1 MSDLNE
7 YKCPA
12 CGAPIR
18 YDITKE
24 SMTCRFCNNTFDLE
38 YINSHII
45 IPIDEKLSDF
55 DWVERSTYV
64 WEPYELD
71 RLEEFHCPSCD
82 GKIVTKAFYATSK
95 CPFCKNY
102 VIISSD
108 LDGDIRPDKVISFK
122 VPQELFW
129 DKYKEYI
136 SGFKKIPEEFKSK
149 DIRENIVG
157 CYIPVWSYSCTYTP
171 VPGKSLTVKEYPVLA
186 NDADIDGRS
195 FYSLLP
201 YDFSESEDF
210 TESCLTGSL
219 ASRYIIG
226 AENAIKSTDLDIC
239 SFVNGR
245 HSAISGLF
253 EKNWKKDTDTRKKLD
268 KLLSVRLNEKITNR
282 KLSYYLVPL
291 WLLNINYNGEKFTY
305 AMNGQTGKL
314 RVDKMPKITNPNL
327 DFWIV
332 FSIIH
337 LILVLGT
344 ILFIRFSGK
353 EIEDCI
359 QIIIFLFMWSMVNLR
374 VAVNNR
380 KDKKN
385 KKINPKYY
393 SSKLFKRQK
402 IQSIKDYITWDQ
414 TGKK

>member
-18 YDITKE
+18 YDVTKE
-24 SMTCRFCNNTFDLE
+24 SMSCRFCKNTFDME
-38 YINSHII
+38 YINSHIV

-55 DWVERSTYV
+55 DWVDRAKYV

-71 RLEEFHCPSCD
+71 ELEEFHCPSCD
-82 GKIVTKAFYATSK
+82 GKIVTKAFYATAK

-122 VPQELFW
+122 VPRELFW

-136 SGFKKIPEEFKSK
+136 SGFKNIPEEFKSK
-149 DIRENIVG
+149 DIRENIIG

-171 VPGKSLTVKEYPVLA
+171 VSGKSLTVNEYPVLA
-186 NDADIDGRS
+186 NDADIDGKS

-201 YDFSESEDF
+201 YDFNEADDF

-226 AENAIKSTDLDIC
+226 AENAIKSADLDIC
-239 SFVNGR
+239 SLVKGSRFAV
-245 HSAISGLF
+245 SDLLE
-253 EKNWKKDTDTRKKLD
+253 EKEMDTSKKLD
-268 KLLSVRLNEKITNR
+268 KLLSVRLDERITNR

-291 WLLNINYNGEKFTY
+291 WLLDINYKGEKFTY

-314 RVDKMPKITNPNL
+314 HVDKVPNL
-327 DFWIV
+327 KNYNPIFWLV

-337 LILVLGT
+337 LILFLGAL
-344 ILFIRFSGK
+344 LFIRFSKTELEGSVK
-353 EIEDCI
+353 
-359 QIIIFLFMWSMVNLR
+359 IIIFMFMWSMVNLSV
-374 VAVNNR
+374 VANNR
-380 KDKKN
+380 IN
-385 KKINPKYY
+385 KKTKSKYY
-393 SSKLFKRQK
+393 RSKFYKRQK
-402 IQSIKDYITWDQ
+402 IQSIKDYITWDKN
-414 TGKK
+414 GKQ